1 MKNIWKRLSIRHKIT
16 SIIVLTVVL
25 VIITIL
31 PVVSYIIKDAL
42 SKQQQSR
49 LVSVKNLVVKL
60 FEDYQSKVTGYAGL
74 FGNDREIKDT
84 LFYHTELA
92 GEREHPLRAVTR
104 LYKSFGIDSVEVGD
118 RRGRV
123 VAVAENPDRYDNDRS
138 SDMLIKNALE
148 GRVAS
153 GIELT
158 EKGFVIRAAAPV
170 YYNERQL
177 IGTITAGILLDNR
190 LLLKIKELSGTDIV
204 ISDNN
209 GRIVSSTYRDKTS
222 ADTEKHLIMRF
233 PLNDVSGNGIGNVLI
248 LQEDRLPAI
257 IAKVHLIVFA
267 LILAI
272 AAVSIFILLITMKK
286 LMRPIVMLKEGA
298 ERIGRGE
305 FGYRINMTS
314 GDEMGGLAE
323 SFNKMAQ
330 NIEKLHSVEEEL
342 RRAER
347 LAVVGRF
354 AAGVAHEINNPIG
367 NVIGIAK
374 LMQKN
379 ISDEEIKADLDIIIK
394 DSYRC
399 GRIVKD
405 LLAYSRQSPPA
416 KEKTFLNALIEDA
429 LNAATNSF
437 GSKNIVITKEFAGDI
452 PFIHADPLQISQV
465 LNNIILN
472 AVQAIESEGTITVKT
487 MQAGGNAVEIAVSD
501 TGCGMDKDVM
511 DKIFYPFF
519 TTKSVGEGT
528 GLGLAI
534 SYSIIRNHGGE
545 IIVESQKG
553 HGSTFTVRLPL
564 GESNG

>member
-1 MKNIWKRLSIRHKIT
+1 MRNVWKRLSIRDKIT

-31 PVVSYIIKDAL
+31 PVVSYMIKNAL

-49 LVSVKNLVVKL
+49 LISVRNLVVKL
-60 FEDYQSKVTGYAGL
+60 FDDYQSKVTGYAVL
-74 FGNDREIKDT
+74 FSNDREIKDT

-123 VAVAENPDRYDNDRS
+123 VAIAENPARYDTDRS
-138 SDMLIKNALE
+138 SDMLIRNALK
-148 GRVAS
+148 GRVTS

-158 EKGFVIRAAAPV
+158 ERGFVIRAASPV

-177 IGTITAGILLDNR
+177 IGTITSGILLDDR
-190 LLLKIKELSGTDIV
+190 LLLRIKELSGTDIV
-204 ISDNN
+204 INDNK
-209 GRIVSSTYRDKTS
+209 GRIISSTYRDKALT
-222 ADTEKHLIMRF
+222 DMEKHLIMRF
-233 PLNDVSGNGIGNVLI
+233 PLNDVSDSNIGNVLI
-248 LQEDRLPAI
+248 LQEDHLPLI

-267 LILAI
+267 LVSII
-272 AAVSIFILLITMKK
+272 AAVSIFILLITMRK
-286 LMRPIVMLKEGA
+286 LTRPIVLLKEGA

-305 FGYRINMTS
+305 FGYRINVTS
-314 GDEMGGLAE
+314 DDEIGELAK

-342 RRAER
+342 RHAER

-367 NVIGIAK
+367 NIIGIAK

-379 ISDEEIKADLDIIIK
+379 ISDEEIKADIDIIIK
-394 DSYRC
+394 DAHRC

-405 LLAYSRQSPPA
+405 LLAYSRQSPPK
-416 KEKTFLNALIEDA
+416 KEQVSLQEIIDDAVKAVSHNLDSRKIE
-429 LNAATNSF
+429 F
-437 GSKNIVITKEFAGDI
+437 VKEFHSALQDI
-452 PFIHADPLQISQV
+452 FVDPLQISQV
-465 LNNIILN
+465 LSNILLN
-472 AVQAIESEGTITVKT
+472 AVQSIESSGTIRIKT
-487 MQAGGNAVEIAVSD
+487 SIISDNMAEISISD
-501 TGCGMDKDVM
+501 TGVGIDDKIK

-519 TTKSVGEGT
+519 TTKAVGEGT

-534 SYSIIRNHGGE
+534 SYGIVQNHGGE
-545 IIVESQKG
+545 LLAESRKG
-553 HGSTFTVRLPL
+553 QGSTFTVRLPL
-564 GESNG
+564 GEGNG